1 MTGEPKSRAGLV
13 YSGLLFAAVAVAAFP
28 LLSSDGLVFRRLA
41 LDFHPVAPWLAAGG
55 AVLLL
60 SNFAEFARRVLEG
73 RPVPYEVEELY
84 SVHDTDSEEPD
95 LESEGYE
102 DPGQDEEGP
111 RLVPNPMLKP
121 ATMAQGVLH
130 GVGWAVLAG
139 ALLTLVA
146 SIPSAI
152 AVRPESP
159 DTEELERYLQ
169 VFGSL
174 TGWAIAA
181 GVFYASIRVLRVNW
195 PTFGEMLLFPWRQ
208 LLILAGAFVLLSGGG
223 VLSVAF
229 GISGGSI
236 LTIAILA
243 LALPYIASVVRQVAS
258 LPLSDRVLF
267 QARIL
272 LLVCDIGW
280 MVLVLGTML
289 SLPDIARGIPALQE
303 GGALESAAKYLEILD
318 TLAFWSAV
326 LLVPF
331 ILIRMVS
338 AFRPTVGEVFGFPM
352 GRILLFGLALIAFS
366 DKGVP
371 ATTSSFPIPNLMP
384 AMTAALVISYL
395 TLVLSRVGQ
404 LGLADRFSIPLTNI
418 PPLVGSAMPAVS
430 ASLIIWALLQSSP
443 LITAPL
449 LDGSVTAPAGESAL
463 LYFAGLNEVRHTMTA
478 FVFVLVLCLALPEP
492 LWAPASLRVRPML
505 VAVGLT
511 AAGCLLW
518 LSMAPLSGLGHIF
531 PLVGTVVGLGLLT
544 LALSQASAYLVDSR
558 EPLLSAP
565 ARWLTISR
573 PRGFVIGAALA
584 FYAVLMRPLIYET
597 LWFAAVYEWIVVLA
611 IAVWAMFKMQGSL
624 HAFVE
629 TEDSGLSNW
638 PRWQRHEQ
646 QFDDHPDPR
655 RNLLSRWQRTYVESG
670 DWTSLWTYLMGLLC
684 RSNAP
689 PEAVRSVIRPLRES
703 SQSSVGRGFLRWKGE
718 DDHSRRES
726 GLARSLR
733 SAEHALT
740 GPSTLPPTIDV
751 ETLREASVP
760 FIENG
765 ADPESMA
772 GSVIAAYRRRGAD
785 YNRVISLWFPLV
797 SVVEPPRKLFEMPW
811 TRRRIRATAR
821 ERRRRLAQ
829 GAISHLTGEG
839 SLATL
844 PVGLATQRT
853 PMTLADLS
861 TSRFSSSTGL
871 PSIGV
876 AQNPVRSGDSD
887 STGNDSVEESATDRM
902 VRFRMERVAT
912 EVSVPPPPVSGL
924 AAPHA
929 IAAGQGFEILE
940 ETGTSYYVRTADNR
954 IGYVSKSNLQR
965 LPILPDDEVNAV

>member
-41 LDFHPVAPWLAAGG
+41 LDFHPVVPWLAAGG

-73 RPVPYEVEELY
+73 RPVPREVVELY
-84 SVHDTDSEEPD
+84 SVHDHDSDDPDEEIEEPGH
-95 LESEGYE
+95 EEA
-102 DPGQDEEGP
+102 PG
-111 RLVPNPMLKP
+111 LVPNPMLIP
-121 ATMAQGVLH
+121 AAMAQGVFH
-130 GVGWAVLAG
+130 GLGWALLAG
-139 ALLTLVA
+139 ALLTVVA

-152 AVRPESP
+152 AARPEP
-159 DTEELERYLQ
+159 LDAEVLEEYLQ
-169 VFGSL
+169 IFGAL

-181 GVFYASIRVLRVNW
+181 GVYYGIVRVLRVTW

-208 LLILAGAFVLLSGGG
+208 LLVLAGAFVLLSGGG

-236 LTIAILA
+236 LTIVFLA
-243 LALPYIASVVRQVAS
+243 LALPYFSAVVRQVTS
-258 LPLSDRVLF
+258 LPLSDGVLF
-267 QARIL
+267 PARVL

-280 MVLVLGTML
+280 MVLVLGIML
-289 SLPDIARGIPALQE
+289 ALPGIAGGIQAFQD
-303 GGALESAAKYLEILD
+303 GGALESSAKYLEILD

-352 GRILLFGLALIAFS
+352 GRLILFALALIAFS

-371 ATTSSFPIPNLMP
+371 ATASSFPIPNLMP
-384 AMTAALVISYL
+384 AMTAALAISYL
-395 TLVLSRVGQ
+395 ALVLRRVGQ
-404 LGLADRFSIPLTNI
+404 LGLADRFAVPLTNI
-418 PPLVGSAMPAVS
+418 PPLIGSAMPAVS
-430 ASLIIWALLQSSP
+430 ASLIIWALLQFSP

-449 LDGSVTAPAGESAL
+449 LDGSATASAGESAL

-505 VAVGLT
+505 VALGFT

-518 LSMAPLSGLGHIF
+518 LSMAPLSGLGHVF
-531 PLVGTVVGLGLLT
+531 PLVGTVIGLGLLT

-558 EPLLSAP
+558 EPLFSAP
-565 ARWLTISR
+565 ARWLTSSR
-573 PRGFVIGAALA
+573 SRGFVIGAAVA
-584 FYAVLMRPLIYET
+584 FYAVLMRPFIYET
-597 LWFAAVYEWIVVLA
+597 LWFAAVYEWVVVLA

-629 TEDSGLSNW
+629 TEDSAPANW

-703 SQSSVGRGFLRWKGE
+703 SQSSEGRGFLRWRSEG
-718 DDHSRRES
+718 DHSRRES
-726 GLARSLR
+726 GLARSLQ

-740 GPSTLPPTIDV
+740 GPSILPPPVDV

-765 ADPESMA
+765 SDPESMA

-811 TRRRIRATAR
+811 TRRRIRATAQ

-829 GAISHLTGEG
+829 GAISHLSGEG
-839 SLATL
+839 SLDSL
-844 PVGLATQRT
+844 PVGLAAQRT
-853 PMTLADLS
+853 PMTLADLG
-861 TSRFSSSTGL
+861 TSRFSSPTGL
-871 PSIGV
+871 PPIGG
-876 AQNPVRSGDSD
+876 AQSPVRSGESE

-912 EVSVPPPPVSGL
+912 EVSVPPPPVSGV
-924 AAPHA
+924 AAPNA

-940 ETGTSYYVRTADNR
+940 ETGTSFHVRTADNR

-965 LPILPDDEVNAV
+965 LPILPGDEVNAV